1 VALAHDLAKL
11 CDALPYSLDVLE
23 IIAGANSLKKGQ
35 HFVNILTPSN
45 GVGGYCLTKDPWFV
59 HALGSHH
66 GLELLTPKTSRA
78 VNDGMPSYCA
88 EQIAAWSGRQHRPP
102 DQVRIAV
109 LGLAFKS
116 NSGDVR
122 HTPVVPLLSAL
133 RDRGFGR
140 IVVHDPTVLPEHA
153 AQIGV
158 ELQPSMRCALE
169 GADCVLYL
177 AGHDSF
183 RTLPPSGL
191 AALVSRGAL
200 VFDGRMYFD
209 HETIAEFRALGLQ
222 YQGVGR

>member
-1 VALAHDLAKL
+1 
-11 CDALPYSLDVLE
+11 
-23 IIAGANSLKKGQ
+23 
-35 HFVNILTPSN
+35 
-45 GVGGYCLTKDPWFV
+45 
-59 HALGSHH
+59 
-66 GLELLTPKTSRA
+66 
-78 VNDGMPSYCA
+78 
-88 EQIAAWSGRQHRPP
+88 
-102 DQVRIAV
+102 
-109 LGLAFKS
+109 
-116 NSGDVR
+116 
-122 HTPVVPLLSAL
+122 VPLLSAL

-158 ELQPSMRCALE
+158 ELQPSSARCIE

-183 RTLPPSGL
+183 RALPPAGL